1 MESGHYTCSKARR
14 TSPVS
19 DTPSD
24 VESDDD
30 APETD
35 TSGPVRLPVTATEEL
50 GSMSLQLA
58 EPPSAPPWW
67 RVRTVDLGQTA
78 PSVQGFP

>member
-19 DTPSD
+19 DTPSN
-24 VESDDD
+24 VEPDAA

-35 TSGPVRLPVTATEEL
+35 TSGPVRLPVTAL
-50 GSMSLQLA
+50 VGYVKLMMKVAGYGCGGAGVYVAAAS
-58 EPPSAPPWW
+58 
-67 RVRTVDLGQTA
+67 
-78 PSVQGFP
+78 